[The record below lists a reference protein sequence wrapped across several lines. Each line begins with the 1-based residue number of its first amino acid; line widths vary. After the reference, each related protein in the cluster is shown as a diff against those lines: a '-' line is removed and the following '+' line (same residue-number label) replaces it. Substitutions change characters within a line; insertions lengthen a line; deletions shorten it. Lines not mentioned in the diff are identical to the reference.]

1 MQTHTHTQMHT
12 HTDIGFAV
20 EHQQDGQ
27 GNSQKYSIYFIYV
40 INTPRHSHF
49 ENVCQAD
56 GKKIPVG
63 VDIDGQMLM

>member
-1 MQTHTHTQMHT
+1 MFRPFIDLLFTL
-12 HTDIGFAV
+12 
-20 EHQQDGQ
+20 
-27 GNSQKYSIYFIYV
+27 YSIYFIYV